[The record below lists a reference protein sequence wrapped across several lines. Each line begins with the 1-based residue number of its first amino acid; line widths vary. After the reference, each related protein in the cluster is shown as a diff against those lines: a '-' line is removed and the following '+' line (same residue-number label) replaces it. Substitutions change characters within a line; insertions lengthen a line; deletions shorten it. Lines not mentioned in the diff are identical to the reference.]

1 MSWTVSV
8 STAGPVHV
16 PPAMLSTSP
25 TWPAELEI
33 VGSDAQRGA
42 AGSTVALRSERTEA
56 APSAFAAVL
65 TATSVLPTSAAS
77 GVYLAP
83 VAPAIERQ
91 PEASQR
97 SQDTAYVVSGLAC
110 QAKPVAVSVAPWAGV
125 PWMTGRAVLTG
136 GAAATAPVR

>member
-16 PPAMLSTSP
+16 PPAMLSATP

-42 AGSTVALRSERTEA
+42 AGSTVALRSERADT

-65 TATSVLPTSAAS
+65 TATSVVPTSAAT
-77 GVYLAP
+77 GVYRAP

-91 PEASQR
+91 PAASQR
-97 SQDTAYVVSGLAC
+97 SQES
-110 QAKPVAVSVAPWAGV
+110 
-125 PWMTGRAVLTG
+125 
-136 GAAATAPVR
+136 